1 MRDFTV
7 RNGTS
12 SVVGYNTVDLTS
24 KQYNCIAPGFMSV
37 GSSTGTFQMKN
48 IQPSSFDDGSDIVQ
62 LLNTTQARTI
72 KTYFFYDGDWYEDVD
87 DWNDGNEDTFDVM
100 QGFLGNFAAKDVV
113 FNTSGEVV
121 ADPSQLDCATDAL
134 QYVMVGNP
142 LPVDITFKDIE
153 VVTFDEGS
161 DILQRL
167 GEANARTVKTYF
179 AYDGDWYEDVDDWN
193 DASDDVFPA
202 NSAMLGNFAAKDVV
216 LNFPGAL

>member
-1 MRDFTV
+1 M
-7 RNGTS
+7 
-12 SVVGYNTVDLTS
+12 GYNTVDLTT
-24 KQYNCIAPGFMSV
+24 KQYNCIAPGF
-37 GSSTGTFQMKN
+37 SSCGTDGTFQMKD
-48 IQPSSFDDGSDIVQ
+48 IQPSAFDDGSDTVQ

-113 FNTSGEVV
+113 FTSAGAVIT
-121 ADPSQLDCATDAL
+121 DPSQLDCATDQL

-142 LPVDITFKDIE
+142 LPVDLTFKDIE
-153 VVTFDEGS
+153 VVAFDDGS
-161 DILQRL
+161 DTIQLL
-167 GEANARTVKTYF
+167 SDTTARTIKTYF
-179 AYDGDWYEDVDDWN
+179 AYAGDWYEDVDDWN

-202 NSAMLGNFAAKDVV
+202 NSAMLGNFAAKDVI